1 MGEIMENKIKVLGIL
16 LLAGFSFFYTNKV
29 TDIIKDNDPIMSKI
43 KETKKDIVV
52 SKIDPVIINDEYI
65 TGING
70 CIVDENESYNKMKNE
85 GEYKEELLVM
95 KEDEVKQFN
104 DKYIIGGNKKKR
116 NVSIIL
122 LDIDNKLDNYIK
134 KNNISIN
141 YFLDGK
147 YIVDNIDKIIG
158 ISKHSN
164 IYNYGRNE
172 KYTSKYIVYDNSIIS
187 TNLSNNSDYCL
198 FKNKDKEGLK
208 ICSSYDM
215 KSIKEEV
222 INDDFLTY
230 TKENLKNGKIY
241 IYDNYNYE
249 EIELSIKYILSK
261 GYNIVLLDELLS
273 ESNNC
278 R

>member
-1 MGEIMENKIKVLGIL
+1 MENKIKVLGIL

-43 KETKKDIVV
+43 KETKNDLVV

-95 KEDEVKQFN
+95 KEDEVEEIN

-147 YIVDNIDKIIG
+147 YIADNIDKVIG

-172 KYTSKYIVYDNSIIS
+172 KYTSKYIVYDNSVIS
-187 TNLSNNSDYCL
+187 TNLSNNSNYCL
-198 FKNKDKEGLK
+198 FRNKDKEGLK
-208 ICSSYDM
+208 LCSSYDM
-215 KSIKEEV
+215 KSIKEDV
-222 INDDFLTY
+222 INDGFLTY
-230 TKENLKNGKIY
+230 TKENLKNGKIF

-261 GYNIVLLDELLS
+261 GYNIVSLDKLLNEN
-273 ESNNC
+273 NNC
-278 R
+278 DK